1 MATNNVN
8 GTLGTVERVETDA
21 EGVPVTIHFRPEG
34 RDIGQS
40 PLLIKRKH
48 VQVGLGGMGSAT
60 RNQFPVVPA
69 CAAPCTCACTCTPA
83 HAHALRVPALR
94 AAQPLCLRSSVPP
107 PRLCKASPSSPLTGS
122 PSRSTACKGPRSRA
136 TSTCCSTRSSS
147 QMVRRCDR
155 LPRPLPIKALRHLP
169 PVPCL
174 LPALSRLHP
183 HPTPP

>member
-83 HAHALRVPALR
+83 HAHLHMHMHCA
-94 AAQPLCLRSSVPP
+94 CLRYVP
-107 PRLCKASPSSPLTGS
+107 
-122 PSRSTACKGPRSRA
+122 PSRSASAAAC
-136 TSTCCSTRSSS
+136 
-147 QMVRRCDR
+147 
-155 LPRPLPIKALRHLP
+155 RHLASAKQAP
-169 PVPCL
+169 P
-174 LPALSRLHP
+174 RH
-183 HPTPP
+183 